1 MEVSVLQKSMEV
13 AMSKC
18 RKECEDEQ
26 MKRKKNDVHWFA
38 FLPDDVVEDILKRL
52 PYVFLR
58 YNAKYVCRKW
68 FDIIN
73 MILAENS
80 FFILQT
86 SFGFTIRYVDVRE
99 EGLRLEVK
107 EQNLRIHFFGRIK
120 SWYNEFLL
128 ILDPARKRKSL
139 YIFNMITREKSFLP
153 KPPTF
158 FAHQDTS
165 VCAMALFF
173 DRFKGVYKVVHL
185 FNGQSLQCHILQLEK
200 DIVVS
205 RVSSRWKKIKVPFY
219 LDPRNMGEIVSIQVQ
234 GRYFHWNLNCSRFL
248 VSVDMIKE
256 EVLQMSLPEP
266 GERKRL
272 YYSIFEMGGFL
283 SLIDGVS
290 RDKTDLWILK
300 DFQSM
305 KWEKLL
311 SITVQDHG
319 FVSASFRYP
328 VCGVINKRY
337 IVFMRS
343 RHNKSIFSYDLKNRV
358 FKKLNIHID
367 LGDLCV
373 AHSSGPS
380 GKTTREEVPVSF

>member
-1 MEVSVLQKSMEV
+1 MEV
-13 AMSKC
+13 AMNKC

-26 MKRKKNDVHWFA
+26 MKRKKNEVHWFA
-38 FLPDDVVEDILKRL
+38 FLADDVVLDILKRF

-68 FDIIN
+68 FNIIN
-73 MILAENS
+73 MILSDNS
-80 FFILQT
+80 FFILQK
-86 SFGFTIRYVDVRE
+86 SFGFTVRYVDVRE
-99 EGLRLEVK
+99 EGQGLEVK
-107 EQNLRIHFFGRIK
+107 EQNLYFFGRIK

-128 ILDPARKRKSL
+128 ITNPTRKRNSL
-139 YIFNMITREKSFLP
+139 YIYNIITKEKSFLP
-153 KPPTF
+153 KCPTF

-173 DRFKGVYKVVHL
+173 DRLKGVYKVVHL
-185 FNGQSLQCHILQLEK
+185 FMGLSIQCYILQLEK
-200 DIVVS
+200 GIVVS

-219 LDPRNMGEIVSIQVQ
+219 LHPRDVGELVSIQVQ
-234 GRYFHWNLNCSRFL
+234 GRYFHWNVNCSKYL

-290 RDKTDLWILK
+290 WDKTDLWILK

-305 KWEKLL
+305 KWEKLH
-311 SITVQDHG
+311 SITVPDHG

-343 RHNKSIFSYDLKNRV
+343 RHNKSLFSYDLKNRV
-358 FKKLNIHID
+358 LKKLNIRID

-380 GKTTREEVPVSF
+380 GKTIREDVPVSF

>member
-1 MEVSVLQKSMEV
+1 
-13 AMSKC
+13 
-18 RKECEDEQ
+18 
-26 MKRKKNDVHWFA
+26 
-38 FLPDDVVEDILKRL
+38 
-52 PYVFLR
+52 
-58 YNAKYVCRKW
+58 
-68 FDIIN
+68 
-73 MILAENS
+73 
-80 FFILQT
+80 
-86 SFGFTIRYVDVRE
+86 
-99 EGLRLEVK
+99 
-107 EQNLRIHFFGRIK
+107 
-120 SWYNEFLL
+120 
-128 ILDPARKRKSL
+128 
-139 YIFNMITREKSFLP
+139 
-153 KPPTF
+153 
-158 FAHQDTS
+158 
-165 VCAMALFF
+165 
-173 DRFKGVYKVVHL
+173 
-185 FNGQSLQCHILQLEK
+185 
-200 DIVVS
+200 
-205 RVSSRWKKIKVPFY
+205 
-219 LDPRNMGEIVSIQVQ
+219 
-234 GRYFHWNLNCSRFL
+234 
-248 VSVDMIKE
+248 MIKE

-343 RHNKSIFSYDLKNRV
+343 KRKKCVFSYDLKNRV

-367 LGDLCV
+367 SGDLCV

>member
-26 MKRKKNDVHWFA
+26 MKRKKNEVQWFA
-38 FLPDDVVEDILKRL
+38 FLPDDVVEDILKKL

-58 YNAKYVCRKW
+58 YNAK
-68 FDIIN
+68 
-73 MILAENS
+73 
-80 FFILQT
+80 
-86 SFGFTIRYVDVRE
+86 E
-99 EGLRLEVK
+99 EGHGLEVK
-107 EQNLRIHFFGRIK
+107 QQNLGIHFFGRIK
-120 SWYNEFLL
+120 SW
-128 ILDPARKRKSL
+128 
-139 YIFNMITREKSFLP
+139 EKSFLP

-173 DRFKGVYKVVHL
+173 DRFKGVHKVVHL
-185 FNGQSLQCHILQLEK
+185 FNGLSLQCHILQLEK

-219 LDPRNMGEIVSIQVQ
+219 LDPTNVGEIVSVQVQ
-234 GRYFHWNLNCSRFL
+234 GRYFHWNLNCSKYL

-319 FVSASFRYP
+319 FDQVEKLKGRRYR
-328 VCGVINKRY
+328 C
-337 IVFMRS
+337 RS
-343 RHNKSIFSYDLKNRV
+343 KVLESWLM
-358 FKKLNIHID
+358 KLESNPGYNCTLACFPHI
-367 LGDLCV
+367 
-373 AHSSGPS
+373 
-380 GKTTREEVPVSF
+380 